1 MDETDMKE
9 DVGVRGGGGREGKM
23 ELGGTFS
30 HFQICE
36 AKASWEASS
45 SLRAELCAILDFSSS
60 SLCFQY
66 FSL

>member
-1 MDETDMKE
+1 MNEMDMKE
-9 DVGVRGGGGREGKM
+9 DVGGRKGKMM

-45 SLRAELCAILDFSSS
+45 SLRVELCAILDFSSS